1 VLGLD
6 AAGPIIVPAINT
18 RAKTT
23 HSWRRLDF
31 FMFSLQFSRLHMAV
45 MLLVFFHMHTEDL
58 RRSQLNVSNEY
69 VLMLFPCFTVF
80 KSLHELT
87 PAHKPIV
94 ALRCKDD

>member
-1 VLGLD
+1 
-6 AAGPIIVPAINT
+6 
-18 RAKTT
+18 
-23 HSWRRLDF
+23 
-31 FMFSLQFSRLHMAV
+31 MFSLQFSRLHMAV
-45 MLLVFFHMHTEDL
+45 TFLVFFHMHTEDL